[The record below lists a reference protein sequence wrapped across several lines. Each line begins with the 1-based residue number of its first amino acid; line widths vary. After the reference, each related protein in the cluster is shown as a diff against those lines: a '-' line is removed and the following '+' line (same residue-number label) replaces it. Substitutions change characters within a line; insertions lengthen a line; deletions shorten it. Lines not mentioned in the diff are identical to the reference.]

1 MTLENLESMKRK
13 EASAAARFV
22 GKREQD
28 EVQPTRVVGREMR
41 ETWVG
46 RTRLRGNALE
56 TPGHNEHED
65 TQTEASSKFLATAAR
80 VIGEVRP
87 VADPR
92 RAYAQS
98 SQTSD
103 GAPPGYVRQGNY
115 YVPISSA
122 EQPRTDYGGSH
133 PSRRSSEAVRPK
145 YARHPSNGWQSD
157 YDHAPLDR
165 VPLQR
170 PSRRLRSELI
180 CPTVS
185 RDETSSEGAKNSI
198 HMKMALEPHVRKA
211 QFLSNKR
218 HKCPYC
224 SAEFTRHH
232 SLKSHLLTH
241 SQEKPYVCQTCDAR
255 YRRLNDLRRHT
266 KLHTGER
273 PHTCDKCG
281 RRFARGDALARH
293 THGPEGCAARRSSV
307 GGEDD
312 PFGRDGEPWKAWTLS
327 ENERI
332 RPIYARDPNV

>member
-1 MTLENLESMKRK
+1 MTLENLESKKRK
-13 EASAAARFV
+13 DASAAALFEREPRELDERFA
-22 GKREQD
+22 
-28 EVQPTRVVGREMR
+28 P
-41 ETWVG
+41 
-46 RTRLRGNALE
+46 
-56 TPGHNEHED
+56 
-65 TQTEASSKFLATAAR
+65 
-80 VIGEVRP
+80 
-87 VADPR
+87 DPR

-103 GAPPGYVRQGNY
+103 GPPPGIPGYVKQGNY

-122 EQPRTDYGGSH
+122 EQPRTDYEGSH

-165 VPLQR
+165 VPLQT
-170 PSRRLRSELI
+170 PSPRLLSELI

-266 KLHTGER
+266 KLHTTGER
-273 PHTCDKCG
+273 PHPTCDKCG
-281 RRFARGDALARH
+281 RRFARGDGLARH
-293 THGPEGCAARRSSV
+293 THGPGGCAARRSSV

-332 RPIYARDPNV
+332 RPIIHGILTSEAAY